1 MTNLQTR
8 ERLVNIIPG
17 AGAPVRR
24 PPALQPAPGGG
35 LTGRDVL
42 RILRRRKWLI
52 IVSVV
57 VFFIV
62 AFVGTWFWLEYAPR
76 YTASAYLGV
85 RARNVRVMEETGR
98 MVGKTDLEIIK
109 KSHVQMALRQAVLK
123 RALEQ
128 DVDQNGNPLDRIT
141 KTSYFKADKANI
153 VNRLQKDIKVSS
165 IRETNLIAISM
176 TGPAPSQ
183 LPNIVNAIAQ
193 ALVTEVS
200 LGTSSDRVEQIRH
213 FQETLN
219 DLKGEQVNLS
229 KRIQDLIGASEV
241 PVMEGRRNV
250 QEVQL
255 QTLGLELTALELARA
270 QSEASLKALL
280 EQEQDG
286 TLVASPD
293 VLRALDLD
301 PIVRSL
307 RHSRE
312 NLQIELETLIARL
325 GDGHRR
331 IKMTRDRLTNV
342 RKSLA
347 AKEKELIALQI
358 SAMRQQRQAELA
370 AITERLLAV
379 RSKYNEAASEA
390 RDLAVRLGK
399 IEEYT
404 QERQRRE
411 DETNKLNMAI
421 LRFRLALQADAP
433 MEIEGLA
440 EIPEEPSWPRWGITI
455 TLGVFLGLV
464 VGFGLAILLELIDT
478 SIKSPSDVSRR
489 INLPLLGM
497 IPHED
502 DLDEEIKDMRTVLL
516 SRQDSLVGEAFRQV
530 RTCLLFSGP
539 PSERRS
545 LMVTSPSPG
554 DGRTVVTT
562 NLAACIA
569 HGGRKVLLVDAN
581 FHQPAI
587 DQLFSQAPKGG
598 LSSAL
603 VGQADWTDLV
613 HQVEENLYVLAS
625 GPLPPNPA
633 ELLGSEQMRTVIGE
647 MAAQYDQVL
656 FDAAPMLVV
665 TDPAVLST
673 LVDGVILVVRA
684 GVNTHGVV
692 QRARDMLM
700 RVGAHVIGAVLNGV
714 RVTAGGYFRKSYDT
728 FYEYRGEQA
737 QLPEK

>member
-1 MTNLQTR
+1 MTDLQTR
-8 ERLVNIIPG
+8 ERLVNIVPG
-17 AGAPVRR
+17 GDAPVRK
-24 PPALQPAPGGG
+24 PPAPQSAPDGG
-35 LTGRDVL
+35 LTGRDIL
-42 RILRRRKWLI
+42 RIVRRRKWLI
-52 IVSVV
+52 IVSVA
-57 VFFIV
+57 VFFIM
-62 AFVGTWFWLEYAPR
+62 AFAGTWFWLKYAPR
-76 YTASAYLGV
+76 YTASAYVGIL
-85 RARNVRVMEETGR
+85 ARNARVMDETVR
-98 MVGKTDLEIIK
+98 MVGKTKLEIIK
-109 KSHVQMALRQAVLK
+109 KSYVQMALREAVLK
-123 RALEQ
+123 RALGQ
-128 DVDQNGNPLDRIT
+128 DVVGGGNSLDRIRQT
-141 KTSYFKADKANI
+141 DYFKVDKANI
-153 VNRLQKDIKVSS
+153 ITRLQKDIKVASV
-165 IRETNLIAISM
+165 RDTKLIVISM
-176 TGPAPSQ
+176 NGPNPRQ
-183 LPNIVNAIAQ
+183 LPNIVNAVAQ
-193 ALVTEVS
+193 ALVTENHQ
-200 LGTSSDRVEQIRH
+200 GTSSDRVKRIRH
-213 FQETLN
+213 FQETL
-219 DLKGEQVNLS
+219 DRLKTEQGILR

-241 PVMEGRRNV
+241 PMMRGRRNI
-250 QEVQL
+250 QDVQL
-255 QTLGLELTALELARA
+255 QTLGAELTGLELARA
-270 QSEASLKALL
+270 QSEAGLKAHL
-280 EQEQDG
+280 EQEQAG
-286 TLVASPD
+286 TLPASPT

-307 RHSRE
+307 RNSQE
-312 NLQIELETLIARL
+312 NLQIELETLIERL

-331 IKMTRDRLTNV
+331 AKTTRDRLANV
-342 RKSLA
+342 RNSLA

-358 SAMRQQRQAELA
+358 SAIRQQREAELA

-399 IEEYT
+399 IEEFT

-411 DETNKLNMAI
+411 SEINQLDSAV
-421 LRFRLALQADAP
+421 LRFTLTLQADAP

-440 EIPEEPSWPRWGITI
+440 EIPKKPSWPKWTVTI
-455 TLGVFLGLV
+455 PLGVFLGLV
-464 VGFGLAILLELIDT
+464 VGLGLAILLELIDT

-502 DLDEEIKDMRTVLL
+502 DLDEEIEDMRTALL

-554 DGRTVVTT
+554 DGRTVVAT

-581 FHQPAI
+581 FHQPTI
-587 DQLFSQAPKGG
+587 DQLFPQAPQGG

-603 VGQADWTDLV
+603 VGQADWTDLI

-633 ELLGSEQMRTVIGE
+633 ELLGSEQMGTVISE
-647 MAAQYDQVL
+647 MTAQYDQVL

-684 GVNTHGVV
+684 GASTYGVV